1 MTILGRPNVGKSALF
16 NRLIG
21 KRKALVDATPGL
33 TRDRLYGEVTW
44 RGLPFQVVDT
54 GGLQFLKGN
63 RLTEAMRAQVA
74 KAMEEAT
81 LALLVCDG
89 RTGPVPLDEQAASW
103 ARRWGKSILVV
114 VNKVDSERE
123 EPGIHEFSR
132 LGLGNP
138 LPISALHGRGIGEL
152 LDEMVARLKKVST
165 PLTPS
170 TSPSP
175 PEGEKVGMRGKGEAL
190 QVAVVGRPN
199 VGKSS
204 LMNRILN
211 EERVL
216 VDEAPGTTRDPVE
229 THLTYQGQAYCFIDT
244 AGIRA
249 RPKIKTYVEAV
260 ARLKAAEV
268 IRRSHVCLA
277 VVEGPAGIV
286 QEDLKVFDEVVR
298 AGRPVCVVVNKW
310 DLVRGQLDPKAV
322 ALRIAQRAPFLR
334 FAPVVLTSAKTGFHV
349 LEALECVGQIAR
361 RAGVKVPA
369 AETRRILKGI
379 QTDPRAPVGIRN
391 AQLFRMTHV
400 AADPCVFQLWARV
413 RRPLRDSEV
422 AYLEGVLRRELK
434 LVGIPIRVR
443 CLTFG
448 RRGVRPRGV

>member
-1 MTILGRPNVGKSALF
+1 MHPTVSPIVCILGRPNVGKSALF

-21 KRKALVDATPGL
+21 RRQALVDATPGL

-54 GGLQFLKGN
+54 GGLQFLKGD

-74 KAMEEAT
+74 KGMEEAT

-103 ARRWGKSILVV
+103 ARRWGKPTLVV

-132 LGLGNP
+132 LGLGTP

-152 LDEMVARLKKVST
+152 LDGVVGHLNTASSAEVPGTILKKVPGTSLST
-165 PLTPS
+165 EPL
-170 TSPSP
+170 
-175 PEGEKVGMRGKGEAL
+175 R
-190 QVAVVGRPN
+190 VAVVGRPN

-204 LMNRILN
+204 LINRLLN

-229 THLTYQGQAYCFIDT
+229 THLTYGPHAYCLIDT
-244 AGIRA
+244 AGIRG
-249 RPKIKTYVEAV
+249 RPKVKTYVEAV
-260 ARLKAAEV
+260 ARLKASEV
-268 IRRSHVCLA
+268 IQRAHVCLA
-277 VVEGPAGIV
+277 VIEGPLGIV
-286 QEDLKVFDEVVR
+286 REDLKVFDEVVR

-310 DLVRGQLDPKAV
+310 DLVKEPVDPKAV

-349 LEALECVGQIAR
+349 LEALESVGEVAR
-361 RAGVKVPA
+361 RARLTIPP

-391 AQLFRMTHV
+391 AQLFRMVQV
-400 AADPCVFQLWARV
+400 AADPCVFQLWARMKK
-413 RRPLRDSEV
+413 PLRDSEV

-434 LVGIPIRVR
+434 LEGIPIRIR
-443 CLTFG
+443 CLVF
-448 RRGVRPRGV
+448 R